1 MEYTL
6 TQEDIDRYGF
16 TDATEGDKATPA
28 ELSVMG
34 EYTAPFTPQEERAG
48 QLSVPTPSIETQ
60 RSESVPTTDRYMSG
74 YSALRDLGLDVGQ
87 TNEALAAMGAVDAPA
102 AIVDQSDT
110 SQFQPAFSQ
119 MPATATT
126 PTAMPSADML
136 GLLST
141 PISQDPFE
149 NLSRSQRTMLGFAAL
164 KDAGMAL
171 QGKEGG
177 AVSSLLGDFRARE
190 DMERK
195 RQAALAQQQ
204 MLGRVLGGAG
214 GVDTST
220 PEGMDAAIATL
231 SNIAVVNPS
240 MASGIAVKIKNLQ
253 DAKSAL
259 MSEQASTEQ
268 GEFLFPKITDAL
280 SYINPRGLMDESGNP
295 IINPAIATRIARGG
309 SEWVQSQEYQ
319 EFKGNLNTIK
329 NNYTFENMVKLKKQG
344 VTFGALSENELR
356 QVSELV
362 GQLDPA
368 NPQGTFKTLNDVRGF
383 INLDR
388 ERRGLAPLD
397 QMTSASQPMTTDDLT
412 PAQKKRLGY

>member
-1 MEYTL
+1 
-6 TQEDIDRYGF
+6 
-16 TDATEGDKATPA
+16 
-28 ELSVMG
+28 
-34 EYTAPFTPQEERAG
+34 
-48 QLSVPTPSIETQ
+48 
-60 RSESVPTTDRYMSG
+60 
-74 YSALRDLGLDVGQ
+74 
-87 TNEALAAMGAVDAPA
+87 
-102 AIVDQSDT
+102 
-110 SQFQPAFSQ
+110 
-119 MPATATT
+119 
-126 PTAMPSADML
+126 
-136 GLLST
+136 
-141 PISQDPFE
+141 
-149 NLSRSQRTMLGFAAL
+149 
-164 KDAGMAL
+164 
-171 QGKEGG
+171 
-177 AVSSLLGDFRARE
+177 
-190 DMERK
+190 
-195 RQAALAQQQ
+195 
-204 MLGRVLGGAG
+204 
-214 GVDTST
+214 
-220 PEGMDAAIATL
+220 
-231 SNIAVVNPS
+231 